1 MDELIEGRTV
11 AVGDVFESLSFQFSD
26 ELFDGIGLKGDFESA
41 EFINND
47 SKWPDVTF
55 FIVAVFTVPD
65 LGTCIKRGADLGF
78 CEDSWRQD
86 SGDVE
91 VSEFEDAIGLEDVCG
106 LDIPVEDVV
115 FVEVIKAWVKYGVP

>member
-1 MDELIEGRTV
+1 M
-11 AVGDVFESLSFQFSD
+11 
-26 ELFDGIGLKGDFESA
+26 
-41 EFINND
+41 
-47 SKWPDVTF
+47 
-55 FIVAVFTVPD
+55 
-65 LGTCIKRGADLGF
+65 GF

-115 FVEVIKAWVKYGVP
+115 FVEVIKA